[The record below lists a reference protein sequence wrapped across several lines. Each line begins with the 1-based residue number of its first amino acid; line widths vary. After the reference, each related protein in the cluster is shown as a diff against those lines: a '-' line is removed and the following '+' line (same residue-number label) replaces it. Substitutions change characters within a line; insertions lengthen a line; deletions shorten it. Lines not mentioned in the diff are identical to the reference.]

1 MTFATS
7 HVGDLEESGVLTH
20 NQFPLSDP
28 MPTFFYN
35 VRIVMGASVVDALCR
50 ALRIGCSKAENQV
63 EMKMVLPFTQRTR
76 AWSNTLTG
84 SRFSHNSP
92 DQELKRLSGC
102 L

>member
-35 VRIVMGASVVDALCR
+35 VRTVMGASVVDALCR
-50 ALRIGCSKAENQV
+50 ALRIGCSKAEKSSGDENGAAV
-63 EMKMVLPFTQRTR
+63 HSKDKGLVKHPDRLKILP
-76 AWSNTLTG
+76 
-84 SRFSHNSP
+84 
-92 DQELKRLSGC
+92 
-102 L
+102 